1 MCLKTFPRIGCSIT
15 YARIE
20 TEFLTS
26 SFLPFLKTW
35 SFPLRVS
42 LSSVKFL
49 FTYGMF
55 YVLVR
60 WALHVVY
67 QNVWGWCW
75 EMWANQSWCGEN
87 EAGTWGCGALMRN
100 RSASS
105 YFADWLNIQ
114 FKTWYFQL
122 SSVKICKP
130 FKARTASL
138 YGPWHDG
145 TPVPDASKCMGIV
158 CFLFGFVFFSP
169 STLESGVVI
178 PVVVYDYPNDS
189 RLLGF
194 RQHN

>member
-1 MCLKTFPRIGCSIT
+1 MGCFT
-15 YARIE
+15 CWLGEHFMWCTRMFGDDVE
-20 TEFLTS
+20 RCELTS
-26 SFLPFLKTW
+26 HGVEKMKRGLEGVE
-35 SFPLRVS
+35 PL
-42 LSSVKFL
+42 
-49 FTYGMF
+49 
-55 YVLVR
+55 
-60 WALHVVY
+60 
-67 QNVWGWCW
+67 WGTGLL
-75 EMWANQSWCGEN
+75 A
-87 EAGTWGCGALMRN
+87 
-100 RSASS
+100 S

-145 TPVPDASKCMGIV
+145 TPVPDASKGMCIV